1 MGRGVRS
8 WFALATIAGS
18 VVLTDCAGPT
28 AIEIDVYSEVPCAT
42 NAEVVL
48 TVADDVSTLAGRAP
62 SSTATRC
69 DPVGDGTFRRGNVVL
84 VPQDSKDKKI
94 AFQLTTRNDA
104 QSVASTCGTSG
115 TGCIAAR
122 RQLRFLAHE
131 VQTVRVDL
139 RLSCLDV
146 VCPGAQTCVKGQCV
160 GADLVGACTA
170 GCDEGTLTPDA
181 GVVDAGP
188 DVVDAGK
195 DVVVE
200 AGPSPIEIGGG
211 GNYACALSSANVL
224 RCWGD
229 NANGRLGDG
238 TVVDRPAPVDVLGG
252 LGPVTQVVG
261 GSGTT
266 CALLTNGSV
275 RCWGNNANGA
285 VGDGTFTQR
294 TSPTPVNLPDG
305 VLALGIGPSSNHFCA
320 VMADRTAR
328 CWGTNGSGELGD
340 LSTTNRNAPVVVSGL
355 ANVAGFAVG
364 GDFTCALLMTGEVRC
379 WGGNGT
385 GQLGDGSG
393 TTQPSPKQVVGLTSG
408 VKAIATGS
416 DSACA
421 ILSTGEVR
429 CWGDNGHGQIGDGT
443 KTQRN
448 TPVPV
453 PLAGTDGVELAI
465 SSQHVCLRRLNG
477 ALKCW
482 GENGSGELG
491 DGTRT
496 QRSSPVDATAL
507 TFPALRVISGSTHT
521 CARVRESTT
530 VSSVRCWGSNTT
542 GELGIGSLSPVDS
555 LTPLLVTNL

>member
-1 MGRGVRS
+1 MV
-8 WFALATIAGS
+8 AGS
-18 VVLTDCAGPT
+18 VTLLDCAGPT
-28 AIEIDVYSEVPCAT
+28 AIEIDVYSEVPCST

-48 TVADDVSTLAGRAP
+48 TVADDVSTLPGRAP

-94 AFQLTTRNDA
+94 AFQMTTRNDA
-104 QSVASTCGTSG
+104 QPVASTCGASG

-160 GADLVGACTA
+160 GADLVGTCTG

-188 DVVDAGK
+188 DVKDAGS
-195 DVVVE
+195 DVVE
-200 AGPSPIEIGGG
+200 AGPRPIEIGGG
-211 GNYACALSSANVL
+211 GNYACALSSTNVL

-229 NANGRLGDG
+229 NTNGRLGDG
-238 TVVDRPAPVDVLGG
+238 TTADRPAPVDVLGG
-252 LGPVTQVVG
+252 IGPVTQIVG
-261 GSGTT
+261 GNGTT
-266 CALLTNGSV
+266 CALLANGSV
-275 RCWGNNANGA
+275 RCWGNNAAGA
-285 VGDGTFTQR
+285 VGDGTFAPRPQ
-294 TSPTPVNLPDG
+294 PTAVNLPG
-305 VLALGIGPSSNHFCA
+305 PALALSVGPSSGHVCA
-320 VMADRTAR
+320 VMSDRTAR
-328 CWGTNGSGELGD
+328 CWGTNGAGELGD
-340 LSTTNRNAPVVVSGL
+340 LSTSNRNSPVVVAGL
-355 ANVAGFAVG
+355 SNVASLAVG
-364 GDFTCALLMTGEVRC
+364 GDFTCALLQTGEVRC

-393 TTQPSPKQVVGLTSG
+393 TTQPSPKQVVGLASG
-408 VKAIATGS
+408 VRAIAVGS
-416 DSACA
+416 DSGCA
-421 ILSTGEVR
+421 ILGTGDVR

-453 PLAGTDGVELAI
+453 PLAGTDGVELSV
-465 SSQHVCLRRLNG
+465 SSQHVCLRRQAG
-477 ALKCW
+477 TLKCW

-496 QRSSPVDATAL
+496 QRSAPVDVTAL
-507 TFPALRVISGSTHT
+507 TLPALRVISGSTHT
-521 CARVRESTT
+521 CARVREANSDLR
-530 VSSVRCWGSNTT
+530 VRCWGSNTT